1 MASFQLKFSSPVE
14 FLRFWSAAA
23 ASRSAFVPTTESP
36 DMGELVALEFVVG
49 LKRQQVEA
57 EVESVESDEQGRPGV
72 RVAFSVQALNAVGIF
87 ERTFEP
93 APLDDEP
100 PTGPGLLD
108 AEPLTGPG
116 VLEPEPP
123 TGPGFLGPEP
133 ATKPGGDVATP
144 PQASVATPAKA
155 GPRIDVAKPV
165 PATPQ
170 QASVATPAKAGPRI
184 DAAKPEPATP
194 QQTSLSTPAK
204 AGPRIDAAKP
214 VSVTPQQPSASTP
227 SSPGLRI
234 DAAKPMPVTPQQPSV
249 STPSRPGLRIDAA
262 RPLSLDAS
270 PPAEVLPRPSS
281 ESGLRRPIGP
291 LVTAPPP
298 QPLAS
303 APPPATLAPLPSMS
317 APRPLGSTAFTAA
330 FIPGALAPRN
340 AVDGRVGRIGELM
353 GKLGFPLSP
362 ERVARFE
369 QVRAALPAS
378 MPIAWLL
385 GVEWVRAST
394 PQRLSELVTLL
405 TDVSLN
411 NGGALDAIDTSG
423 ATVVFFGLGSQGACV
438 LAAQE
443 LRERLEALADGRP
456 DAPSLKLAVA
466 GSRLHADPELPVE
479 GDGLSQLASML
490 RRAQPG
496 QCLLARNLALGV
508 SDLVGTTAAQEDV
521 QLTSRKPVLVQ
532 GIPSVG
538 LEPLHKLLELRV
550 TALEHGMVA
559 PLVVTGPRRSGRT
572 HLAQEFARRA
582 HTADTLVGFTSSLRG
597 DGHPLSSLAELVC
610 QLCQVPFEARH
621 EALGPAMDALGV
633 APIRREAMLVAL
645 QLLPTPAPF
654 SARQVVDALRLLL
667 AELSK
672 GRRRVLVFD
681 GLDQADAGSIEV
693 VRELLQ
699 TPTRRELVVA
709 LTTAEQA
716 ATLPVEGVLTLPS
729 LSAAEVDGLLTTALG
744 VAPPELRDALL
755 MRTRGLPGLVVD
767 LLLLSIGRG
776 ALRPRGESLAL
787 EGAVPNVSPEQL
799 PKERLAAEG
808 ARCGQLLEA
817 VWLLGERTDAAAVA
831 QVLPGLAQE
840 LWPRAVVSR
849 VLVGTGQ
856 GRASVAGAFEGLV
869 ASTTVSG
876 PGLAMRALTALQ
888 TSGGPSLANATRIAM
903 LLERAQEPQ
912 KAGTQWREVAARAAA
927 TRDFERS
934 ARAQEG
940 MARVLRR
947 HPQRDSGVVLSTR
960 LQLWSRVAA
969 TRLTLGDL
977 AGARRALNE
986 GLDAHPRGAPPDAE
1000 LSFAQSKVL
1009 DAEGKA
1015 DEARE
1020 ALSEALACS
1029 KNHPARAAVLAA
1041 LAQACEARND
1051 NARAQDSW
1059 HQALAAAD
1067 PFLPLAA
1074 WFGEVDFRGRV
1085 EARIGA
1091 LFIVENQPGRAR
1103 TWLVSSSERFKVA
1116 NAPLHA
1122 ARVMANLGALSMQ
1135 TSAFGEATQWFS
1147 VAASTAE
1154 AGGDFLFQARQLVSL
1169 VKVLVRQADPRA
1181 TEVAT
1186 VALGLAEALA
1196 WDDGVKALQAV
1207 LGA

>member
-1 MASFQLKFSSPVE
+1 
-14 FLRFWSAAA
+14 
-23 ASRSAFVPTTESP
+23 
-36 DMGELVALEFVVG
+36 
-49 LKRQQVEA
+49 
-57 EVESVESDEQGRPGV
+57 
-72 RVAFSVQALNAVGIF
+72 
-87 ERTFEP
+87 
-93 APLDDEP
+93 
-100 PTGPGLLD
+100 
-108 AEPLTGPG
+108 
-116 VLEPEPP
+116 
-123 TGPGFLGPEP
+123 
-133 ATKPGGDVATP
+133 
-144 PQASVATPAKA
+144 
-155 GPRIDVAKPV
+155 
-165 PATPQ
+165 
-170 QASVATPAKAGPRI
+170 
-184 DAAKPEPATP
+184 
-194 QQTSLSTPAK
+194 
-204 AGPRIDAAKP
+204 
-214 VSVTPQQPSASTP
+214 
-227 SSPGLRI
+227 
-234 DAAKPMPVTPQQPSV
+234 
-249 STPSRPGLRIDAA
+249 
-262 RPLSLDAS
+262 
-270 PPAEVLPRPSS
+270 
-281 ESGLRRPIGP
+281 
-291 LVTAPPP
+291 
-298 QPLAS
+298 
-303 APPPATLAPLPSMS
+303 MS